1 MTRKQK
7 RDKEGAIRALER
19 SIKKFGDSDGKRT
32 KALGELKK
40 SVKKGE
46 SA

>member
-32 KALGELKK
+32 KALEALRKEL
-40 SVKKGE
+40 E
-46 SA
+46 P